1 MKAGMIVRKED
12 HLSDACKN
20 QENLYK
26 YVTDKAL
33 QHRNFKH
40 YVSDIKRINNI
51 LKEGALFLSDGT
63 NWNDI
68 DDRNAFCNTPSTNI
82 NEKNYRMYGLCL
94 SFSSSENVAMWM
106 LYGGMHKKGA
116 MIDITPSS
124 INQLING
131 QQIQIELGNFEGSK
145 WVPEY
150 DISSKKGVHIGLTD
164 VLYYEPDNKEK
175 IISYGNSYNIKRSME
190 TTLCRAE
197 ILDSKELSSEMFFP
211 LQKKKW
217 AWSYENEC
225 RLIMSVDLK
234 ALPQGICSKAHYAKL
249 YFPDKNKFV
258 SGVKKRI
265 FLAPNFQGDLSCF
278 SEHNVEYKKSNL
290 AIDWDLCRNCDNRK
304 SESNVQSE
312 IKFEELF
319 SND

>member
-51 LKEGALFLSDGT
+51 VKEGALFLSDGT

-145 WVPEY
+145 WVPEQ
-150 DISSKKGVHIGLTD
+150 IGRA
-164 VLYYEPDNKEK
+164 
-175 IISYGNSYNIKRSME
+175 S
-190 TTLCRAE
+190 CRE
-197 ILDSKELSSEMFFP
+197 
-211 LQKKKW
+211 
-217 AWSYENEC
+217 
-225 RLIMSVDLK
+225 RV
-234 ALPQGICSKAHYAKL
+234 
-249 YFPDKNKFV
+249 
-258 SGVKKRI
+258 
-265 FLAPNFQGDLSCF
+265 
-278 SEHNVEYKKSNL
+278 
-290 AIDWDLCRNCDNRK
+290 
-304 SESNVQSE
+304 
-312 IKFEELF
+312 
-319 SND
+319 

>member
-1 MKAGMIVRKED
+1 MRKED

-68 DDRNAFCNTPSTNI
+68 DDRNAFCSTPSTNI

-116 MIDITPSS
+116 MIDITPS
-124 INQLING
+124 
-131 QQIQIELGNFEGSK
+131 SK